1 MIGSKVLIRSF
12 GSGVHFG
19 TLENENF
26 TAAGNVVTL
35 SNSRRIHYWEG
46 AASLSQIATDGI
58 KTGRVAMIL
67 PVIEIVNVIETIP
80 LSDMAILNLENQ
92 PTWRI

>member
-26 TAAGNVVTL
+26 TAAGKVVTL
-35 SNSRRIHYWEG
+35 SNSSIGREVYCERFTKAG
-46 AASLSQIATDGI
+46 PALAGGGNLAAH
-58 KTGRVAMIL
+58 
-67 PVIEIVNVIETIP
+67 
-80 LSDMAILNLENQ
+80 
-92 PTWRI
+92 